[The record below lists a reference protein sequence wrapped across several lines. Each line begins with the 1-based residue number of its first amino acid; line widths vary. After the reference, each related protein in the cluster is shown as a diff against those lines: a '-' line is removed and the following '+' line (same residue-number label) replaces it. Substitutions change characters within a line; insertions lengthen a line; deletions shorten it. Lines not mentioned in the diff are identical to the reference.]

1 MATVSFI
8 PESHQSISAM
18 KAMIEYCLQQKKVA
32 DEDSGRRLVSGVN
45 CNGENAFTEFM
56 ATKTAHHKKGG
67 MNFYHYVQS
76 FSPNENI
83 SAEQVNKIGL
93 EFAEKAWP
101 GHEVLVTTHTDVAH
115 LHNHFVINSVH
126 YENGRKL
133 RQSPGTL
140 TKLRSLSDGI
150 CQQHGL
156 SVLEP
161 YKKDGANISSREYR
175 AAAKGDS
182 WKFKLMSDIDFV
194 MNRSGSRA
202 DFMRE
207 MQRLGYKVTWTDE
220 RKYITFTC
228 PNGMKC
234 RDIRL
239 HDEKYLKE
247 GLEYE
252 FTIRKQHTA
261 ELGNGYAEEEKRT
274 DTVRAGTDP
283 VSASGV
289 CDPDRTAQAGEQ
301 AAGGRSGISAEAVS
315 DDRTAGDGGGAE
327 RSLHQYTEYRG
338 GVYGKDGAGS
348 GDGEPQNGG
357 TDAEPRRTGWEESR
371 AVYFELLRNSFQ
383 EYRDAGQH
391 DRETAPKNI
400 ENYDSHGGIG
410 GGAVAAGLRRSEAL
424 GARWSRVDWEK
435 KTILLDT
442 KIIEYKENGKVIVE
456 PVEEMKNKSSRRT
469 LPLPDPVYEMLCE
482 EREKQ
487 DLYRRMFKGSYN
499 RKHDDYICVDQ
510 LGGLIRPNRVT
521 QRFADLIRQYGLR
534 KIRFH
539 DLRHTFASILI
550 NQDVPLLNVSTFLGH
565 SDLSTTANIYA
576 HLDKS
581 KKQESADVISSIFN
595 KAKE

>member
-8 PESHQSISAM
+8 PESRQSISAM
-18 KAMIEYCLQQKKVA
+18 KAVIEYCLQQKKVA

-76 FSPNENI
+76 FSPSE
-83 SAEQVNKIGL
+83 SVTAEQVHEIGL
-93 EFAEKAWP
+93 AFAKKAWP

-126 YENGRKL
+126 YENGSKL
-133 RQSPGTL
+133 RQSHGTL
-140 TKLRSLSDGI
+140 TKLRALSDGI

-194 MNRSGSRA
+194 MNRSGSRT

-247 GLEYE
+247 VLEYK

-274 DTVRAGTDP
+274 DAVRAGTDP
-283 VSASGV
+283 VSAAGV

-301 AAGGRSGISAEAVS
+301 TAGGCGGVSAEAVS
-315 DDRTAGDGGGAE
+315 ADRTASDGG
-327 RSLHQYTEYRG
+327 T
-338 GVYGKDGAGS
+338 
-348 GDGEPQNGG
+348 GG
-357 TDAEPRRTGWEESR
+357 TQSAKHTQAYKRKCTARR
-371 AVYFELLRNSFQ
+371 
-383 EYRDAGQH
+383 
-391 DRETAPKNI
+391 
-400 ENYDSHGGIG
+400 
-410 GGAVAAGLRRSEAL
+410 
-424 GARWSRVDWEK
+424 
-435 KTILLDT
+435 
-442 KIIEYKENGKVIVE
+442 
-456 PVEEMKNKSSRRT
+456 
-469 LPLPDPVYEMLCE
+469 
-482 EREKQ
+482 
-487 DLYRRMFKGSYN
+487 
-499 RKHDDYICVDQ
+499 
-510 LGGLIRPNRVT
+510 
-521 QRFADLIRQYGLR
+521 
-534 KIRFH
+534 
-539 DLRHTFASILI
+539 
-550 NQDVPLLNVSTFLGH
+550 
-565 SDLSTTANIYA
+565 
-576 HLDKS
+576 
-581 KKQESADVISSIFN
+581 
-595 KAKE
+595 

>member
-8 PESHQSISAM
+8 PESSQSISAM
-18 KAMIEYCLQQKKVA
+18 KAVIEYCLQQKKVA
-32 DEDSGRRLVSGVN
+32 DADSGRRLVSGVN
-45 CNGENAFTEFM
+45 CSGENAFTEFM

-76 FSPNENI
+76 FSPSE
-83 SAEQVNKIGL
+83 SVTAEQVHEIGL
-93 EFAEKAWP
+93 AFAKKAWP

-133 RQSPGTL
+133 RQNPGTL

-207 MQRLGYKVTWTDE
+207 MQRLSYGVTWTDE

-247 GLEYE
+247 VLEYE
-252 FTIRKQHTA
+252 FTIRQRQTA
-261 ELGNGYAEEEKRT
+261 EFGNGYAEKEKHA
-274 DTVRAGTDP
+274 DAVRAGADP
-283 VSASGV
+283 VSAAGV

-301 AAGGRSGISAEAVS
+301 TAGGRGGISAKAVS
-315 DDRTAGDGGGAE
+315 ADRTAGNMGGTE
-327 RSLHQYTEYRG
+327 RPLHKDTEYRG
-338 GVYGKDGAGS
+338 GIHGEYGAGGSDRQQRNDGA
-348 GDGEPQNGG
+348 
-357 TDAEPRRTGWEESR
+357 DAEPHRTGWEESR
-371 AVYFELLRNSFQ
+371 AVYFELLRNPFK

-410 GGAVAAGLRRSEAL
+410 NDAVAVGLRGILEAGSIIDSTAEDPEERRKRIEAQENASNLGAVIGLAVGVLTAAA
-424 GARWSRVDWEK
+424 D
-435 KTILLDT
+435 
-442 KIIEYKENGKVIVE
+442 
-456 PVEEMKNKSSRRT
+456 
-469 LPLPDPVYEMLCE
+469 CE
-482 EREKQ
+482 E
-487 DLYRRMFKGSYN
+487 DM
-499 RKHDDYICVDQ
+499 
-510 LGGLIRPNRVT
+510 
-521 QRFADLIRQYGLR
+521 
-534 KIRFH
+534 
-539 DLRHTFASILI
+539 
-550 NQDVPLLNVSTFLGH
+550 
-565 SDLSTTANIYA
+565 TAEEN
-576 HLDKS
+576 DEPTMKM
-581 KKQESADVISSIFN
+581 
-595 KAKE
+595 

>member
-18 KAMIEYCLQQKKVA
+18 KAVIEYCLQQKKVA

-133 RQSPGTL
+133 RQNPGTL

-150 CQQHGL
+150 CQQYGL

-194 MNRSGSRA
+194 MNRSGSKN

-239 HDEKYLKE
+239 HEEKYLKE
-247 GLEYE
+247 VLEYE
-252 FTIRKQHTA
+252 FTIRKRLTA
-261 ELGNGYAEEEKRT
+261 EFGNGYAEEEKHA
-274 DTVRAGTDP
+274 DAVRAGADP
-283 VSASGV
+283 VSAAGV

-301 AAGGRSGISAEAVS
+301 VAGGRGGISAETVS

-327 RSLHQYTEYRG
+327 RPLYQYTEYRG
-338 GVYGKDGAGS
+338 GVYGKDGAGG

-357 TDAEPRRTGWEESR
+357 ADAEPHRTGWEESR
-371 AVYFELLRNSFQ
+371 AVYFELLRNPFK
-383 EYRDAGQH
+383 EYRDSGQH
-391 DRETAPKNI
+391 GGETAPKNI
-400 ENYDSHGGIG
+400 KNYDSHGGIG
-410 GGAVAAGLRRSEAL
+410 GGAVAAGLRGVLEA
-424 GARWSRVDWEK
+424 GS
-435 KTILLDT
+435 
-442 KIIEYKENGKVIVE
+442 IIENTCE
-456 PVEEMKNKSSRRT
+456 
-469 LPLPDPVYEMLCE
+469 DPE
-482 EREKQ
+482 ER
-487 DLYRRMFKGSYN
+487 
-499 RKHDDYICVDQ
+499 RKRIEAEENASNFGAVI
-510 LGGLIRPNRVT
+510 GLAV
-521 QRFADLIRQYGLR
+521 G
-534 KIRFH
+534 
-539 DLRHTFASILI
+539 IL
-550 NQDVPLLNVSTFLGH
+550 
-565 SDLSTTANIYA
+565 TAATDTDANMTA
-576 HLDKS
+576 EENDEPTMKM
-581 KKQESADVISSIFN
+581 
-595 KAKE
+595 

>member
-18 KAMIEYCLQQKKVA
+18 KAVIEYCLQQKKVA

-76 FSPNENI
+76 FSSTE
-83 SAEQVNKIGL
+83 SVTAEQVHEIGL
-93 EFAEKAWP
+93 AFAKKAWP

-150 CQQHGL
+150 CLEHEL

-194 MNRSGSRA
+194 MNHSGSRA

-234 RDIRL
+234 RDIPPYVQGQLQPQIRRL
-239 HDEKYLKE
+239 Y
-247 GLEYE
+247 
-252 FTIRKQHTA
+252 
-261 ELGNGYAEEEKRT
+261 
-274 DTVRAGTDP
+274 
-283 VSASGV
+283 
-289 CDPDRTAQAGEQ
+289 
-301 AAGGRSGISAEAVS
+301 
-315 DDRTAGDGGGAE
+315 
-327 RSLHQYTEYRG
+327 
-338 GVYGKDGAGS
+338 
-348 GDGEPQNGG
+348 
-357 TDAEPRRTGWEESR
+357 
-371 AVYFELLRNSFQ
+371 
-383 EYRDAGQH
+383 
-391 DRETAPKNI
+391 
-400 ENYDSHGGIG
+400 
-410 GGAVAAGLRRSEAL
+410 LRRSARRADTPESGHAAVRRPDQAIRSAQDSVPRSAPHFRQHPHQSGCSAAECIDLPRAL
-424 GARWSRVDWEK
+424 RPVDHSK
-435 KTILLDT
+435 
-442 KIIEYKENGKVIVE
+442 Y
-456 PVEEMKNKSSRRT
+456 
-469 LPLPDPVYEMLCE
+469 LCPS
-482 EREKQ
+482 
-487 DLYRRMFKGSYN
+487 G
-499 RKHDDYICVDQ
+499 
-510 LGGLIRPNRVT
+510 
-521 QRFADLIRQYGLR
+521 
-534 KIRFH
+534 
-539 DLRHTFASILI
+539 
-550 NQDVPLLNVSTFLGH
+550 
-565 SDLSTTANIYA
+565 
-576 HLDKS
+576 
-581 KKQESADVISSIFN
+581 
-595 KAKE
+595 

>member
-18 KAMIEYCLQQKKVA
+18 KAVIDYCLQQKKVA
-32 DEDSGRRLVSGVN
+32 DADSGRQLVSGVN
-45 CNGENAFTEFM
+45 CSGENAFTEFM

-76 FSPNENI
+76 FSPSE
-83 SAEQVNKIGL
+83 SVTAEQVHEIGL
-93 EFAEKAWP
+93 AFAKKAWP

-133 RQSPGTL
+133 RQNPVTL
-140 TKLRSLSDGI
+140 TKLRSLGDGI
-150 CQQHGL
+150 CRQHGL

-175 AAAKGDS
+175 AAAKGES

-202 DFMRE
+202 DFIRE

-261 ELGNGYAEEEKRT
+261 ELGNGYAEEEKHADGVRT
-274 DTVRAGTDP
+274 GTDP
-283 VSASGV
+283 VSATGV
-289 CDPDRTAQAGEQ
+289 CDPDRTAQTGKQ
-301 AAGGRSGISAEAVS
+301 TAGGRGGVSAETVS
-315 DDRTAGDGGGAE
+315 DDRTAGDGGGTE
-327 RSLHQYTEYRG
+327 RPLHPDTEYRG
-338 GVYGKDGAGS
+338 GVYGKDSAGS
-348 GDGEPQNGG
+348 GNGEPQDGG
-357 TDAEPRRTGWEESR
+357 ADAEPRRTGWEESR

-383 EYRDAGQH
+383 EYQDAGQH
-391 DRETAPKNI
+391 DRETAPKNF

-410 GGAVAAGLRRSEAL
+410 SGAVAAGLRGILEA
-424 GARWSRVDWEK
+424 E
-435 KTILLDT
+435 LL
-442 KIIEYKENGKVIVE
+442 
-456 PVEEMKNKSSRRT
+456 
-469 LPLPDPVYEMLCE
+469 
-482 EREKQ
+482 
-487 DLYRRMFKGSYN
+487 
-499 RKHDDYICVDQ
+499 
-510 LGGLIRPNRVT
+510 
-521 QRFADLIRQYGLR
+521 
-534 KIRFH
+534 
-539 DLRHTFASILI
+539 
-550 NQDVPLLNVSTFLGH
+550 LLFG
-565 SDLSTTANIYA
+565 
-576 HLDKS
+576 
-581 KKQESADVISSIFN
+581 
-595 KAKE
+595 

>member
-18 KAMIEYCLQQKKVA
+18 KAVIEYCLQQKKVA
-32 DEDSGRRLVSGVN
+32 DEDSGRRLVGGVN

-76 FSPNENI
+76 FSPSE
-83 SAEQVNKIGL
+83 SVTAEQVHEIGL
-93 EFAEKAWP
+93 AFAKKAWP

-133 RQSPGTL
+133 RQNPGTL

-194 MNRSGSRA
+194 MNRSGGRT

-261 ELGNGYAEEEKRT
+261 ELGNGYTEEEKHT
-274 DTVRAGTDP
+274 DAVRAGTDP
-283 VSASGV
+283 VSAAGV

-301 AAGGRSGISAEAVS
+301 TAGRRGGISAEAVS
-315 DDRTAGDGGGAE
+315 DDRTAGDGGRIE
-327 RSLHQYTEYRG
+327 RPLHEYTEYRS

-348 GDGEPQNGG
+348 RDGEPQNGSA
-357 TDAEPRRTGWEESR
+357 DAKPHRTGWEESR
-371 AVYFELLRNSFQ
+371 AVYFELLRNPFK
-383 EYRDAGQH
+383 EYQGTGQH
-391 DRETAPKNI
+391 DREIAPKNI
-400 ENYDSHGGIG
+400 ENYDSRGGIG
-410 GGAVAAGLRRSEAL
+410 GGAVAAGLRSILEVGSIIDGTAEDPEERRKRIEAQENAANL
-424 GARWSRVDWEK
+424 GAVIGLTVGILTAAADSEEDMTAEENDGP
-435 KTILLDT
+435 TI
-442 KIIEYKENGKVIVE
+442 K
-456 PVEEMKNKSSRRT
+456 M
-469 LPLPDPVYEMLCE
+469 
-482 EREKQ
+482 
-487 DLYRRMFKGSYN
+487 
-499 RKHDDYICVDQ
+499 
-510 LGGLIRPNRVT
+510 
-521 QRFADLIRQYGLR
+521 
-534 KIRFH
+534 
-539 DLRHTFASILI
+539 
-550 NQDVPLLNVSTFLGH
+550 
-565 SDLSTTANIYA
+565 
-576 HLDKS
+576 
-581 KKQESADVISSIFN
+581 
-595 KAKE
+595 

>member
-18 KAMIEYCLQQKKVA
+18 KAVIEYCLQQKKVA

-76 FSPNENI
+76 FSPSERVT
-83 SAEQVNKIGL
+83 AEQVHEIGL
-93 EFAEKAWP
+93 AFAKKAWP
-101 GHEVLVTTHTDVAH
+101 GHEVLVTTHTDTAH

-126 YENGRKL
+126 YENGSKL

-140 TKLRSLSDGI
+140 TKLRALSDGI

-156 SVLEP
+156 GVLEP

-202 DFMRE
+202 DLMRE

-228 PNGMKC
+228 LNGMKC

-247 GLEYE
+247 VLEYE

-261 ELGNGYAEEEKRT
+261 ELGNGYAEEEKHADAVRT
-274 DTVRAGTDP
+274 GTDS
-283 VSASGV
+283 VSAAGV

-301 AAGGRSGISAEAVS
+301 TAGGCGGISAETVS

-327 RSLHQYTEYRG
+327 RPLHPDTEYRG
-338 GVYGKDGAGS
+338 GIYGKDSTGS
-348 GDGEPQNGG
+348 GDGEPQNDGA
-357 TDAEPRRTGWEESR
+357 DAKPHRTGWEESR
-371 AVYFELLRNSFQ
+371 AVYFELLRNPFK

-391 DRETAPKNI
+391 DRESAPKNI
-400 ENYDSHGGIG
+400 KNYDSHGGIDS
-410 GGAVAAGLRRSEAL
+410 GAVAAGLRGILEAGSIIDSTAEDPEERRKRIEAQENASNL
-424 GARWSRVDWEK
+424 GAVIGLAVGILTAAADSEEDMTAEENDEP
-435 KTILLDT
+435 TI
-442 KIIEYKENGKVIVE
+442 
-456 PVEEMKNKSSRRT
+456 M
-469 LPLPDPVYEMLCE
+469 M
-482 EREKQ
+482 
-487 DLYRRMFKGSYN
+487 
-499 RKHDDYICVDQ
+499 
-510 LGGLIRPNRVT
+510 
-521 QRFADLIRQYGLR
+521 
-534 KIRFH
+534 
-539 DLRHTFASILI
+539 
-550 NQDVPLLNVSTFLGH
+550 
-565 SDLSTTANIYA
+565 
-576 HLDKS
+576 
-581 KKQESADVISSIFN
+581 
-595 KAKE
+595 

>member
-8 PESHQSISAM
+8 PESRQSISAM
-18 KAMIEYCLQQKKVA
+18 KAVIEYCLQQKKVA

-76 FSPNENI
+76 FSPSERVT
-83 SAEQVNKIGL
+83 AEQVHEIGL
-93 EFAEKAWP
+93 AFAKKAWP

-126 YENGRKL
+126 YENGMKL
-133 RQSPGTL
+133 RQNPGTL
-140 TKLRSLSDGI
+140 TKLRALSDGI

-247 GLEYE
+247 VLEYE

-261 ELGNGYAEEEKRT
+261 ELGNGYAEEEKHA
-274 DTVRAGTDP
+274 DAVRAGTNS
-283 VSASGV
+283 VSAAGV
-289 CDPDRTAQAGEQ
+289 CDSDRAAQTGEQ
-301 AAGGRSGISAEAVS
+301 TAGGRGGVSAETVS

-327 RSLHQYTEYRG
+327 RPLHQYTEYRG

-357 TDAEPRRTGWEESR
+357 ADTKPHRTGWEESR
-371 AVYFELLRNSFQ
+371 AVYFELLRNPFK
-383 EYRDAGQH
+383 EYRGTEQYDQESA
-391 DRETAPKNI
+391 T
-400 ENYDSHGGIG
+400 ENYENNDRHGGIG
-410 GGAVAAGLRRSEAL
+410 NGAVAAGLRGILEAGSIIDGTAEDPEERRKRIEAQENASNL
-424 GARWSRVDWEK
+424 GAVIGLAVGILTAAADREEDMTAEENDEP
-435 KTILLDT
+435 TI
-442 KIIEYKENGKVIVE
+442 K
-456 PVEEMKNKSSRRT
+456 M
-469 LPLPDPVYEMLCE
+469 
-482 EREKQ
+482 
-487 DLYRRMFKGSYN
+487 
-499 RKHDDYICVDQ
+499 
-510 LGGLIRPNRVT
+510 
-521 QRFADLIRQYGLR
+521 
-534 KIRFH
+534 
-539 DLRHTFASILI
+539 
-550 NQDVPLLNVSTFLGH
+550 
-565 SDLSTTANIYA
+565 
-576 HLDKS
+576 
-581 KKQESADVISSIFN
+581 
-595 KAKE
+595 

>member
-8 PESHQSISAM
+8 PESGQSISAM
-18 KAMIEYCLQQKKVA
+18 KAVIEYCLQQKKVA

-76 FSPNENI
+76 FSPSE
-83 SAEQVNKIGL
+83 SVTAEQVHKIGL
-93 EFAEKAWP
+93 VFAKKAWP

-126 YENGRKL
+126 YENGSKL
-133 RQSPGTL
+133 RQNPRTL
-140 TKLRSLSDGI
+140 TKLRSLSDDI
-150 CQQHGL
+150 CLEHGL

-247 GLEYE
+247 VLEYE

-261 ELGNGYAEEEKRT
+261 ELGNGYAEEEKYT
-274 DTVRAGTDP
+274 DAVRVGTDP
-283 VSASGV
+283 VSAAGV
-289 CDPDRTAQAGEQ
+289 CDSDRAAQTGEQ
-301 AAGGRSGISAEAVS
+301 TAGGRGGVSAETVS
-315 DDRTAGDGGGAE
+315 DDRTAG
-327 RSLHQYTEYRG
+327 
-338 GVYGKDGAGS
+338 
-348 GDGEPQNGG
+348 NGG
-357 TDAEPRRTGWEESR
+357 
-371 AVYFELLRNSFQ
+371 
-383 EYRDAGQH
+383 
-391 DRETAPKNI
+391 
-400 ENYDSHGGIG
+400 
-410 GGAVAAGLRRSEAL
+410 
-424 GARWSRVDWEK
+424 
-435 KTILLDT
+435 
-442 KIIEYKENGKVIVE
+442 
-456 PVEEMKNKSSRRT
+456 
-469 LPLPDPVYEMLCE
+469 
-482 EREKQ
+482 
-487 DLYRRMFKGSYN
+487 
-499 RKHDDYICVDQ
+499 
-510 LGGLIRPNRVT
+510 
-521 QRFADLIRQYGLR
+521 
-534 KIRFH
+534 
-539 DLRHTFASILI
+539 
-550 NQDVPLLNVSTFLGH
+550 
-565 SDLSTTANIYA
+565 
-576 HLDKS
+576 
-581 KKQESADVISSIFN
+581 
-595 KAKE
+595 

>member
-8 PESHQSISAM
+8 PESSQSISAM
-18 KAMIEYCLQQKKVA
+18 KAVIEYCLQQKKVA
-32 DEDSGRRLVSGVN
+32 DADNGRRLVGGVN

-76 FSPNENI
+76 FSPSE
-83 SAEQVNKIGL
+83 SVTAEQVHEIGL
-93 EFAEKAWP
+93 EFAKKAWP
-101 GHEVLVTTHTDVAH
+101 GHEVLVTTHTDTAH

-126 YENGRKL
+126 CESGRKL

-202 DFMRE
+202 DFIRE

-247 GLEYE
+247 VLEYE

-261 ELGNGYAEEEKRT
+261 ELGNGYAEEEKYT
-274 DTVRAGTDP
+274 DTVRTGTDP
-283 VSASGV
+283 VSAAGV
-289 CDPDRTAQAGEQ
+289 CDPDRTAETGKQT
-301 AAGGRSGISAEAVS
+301 AGGCGGVSAEAVS
-315 DDRTAGDGGGAE
+315 DDRTAGDGGGAK
-327 RSLHQYTEYRG
+327 RPLHTDTEYRG
-338 GVYGKDGAGS
+338 GVYGKDSTGS
-348 GDGEPQNGG
+348 GDGEPQDDGA
-357 TDAEPRRTGWEESR
+357 DAKPRRTGWEESR

-400 ENYDSHGGIG
+400 KNYDSHGGIDS
-410 GGAVAAGLRRSEAL
+410 GAVAAGLRGILEAGSIIDSTAEDPEERRKRIEAQENASNL
-424 GARWSRVDWEK
+424 GAVIGLAVGILTAAADSEEDMTAEENDEP
-435 KTILLDT
+435 TI
-442 KIIEYKENGKVIVE
+442 
-456 PVEEMKNKSSRRT
+456 M
-469 LPLPDPVYEMLCE
+469 M
-482 EREKQ
+482 
-487 DLYRRMFKGSYN
+487 
-499 RKHDDYICVDQ
+499 
-510 LGGLIRPNRVT
+510 
-521 QRFADLIRQYGLR
+521 
-534 KIRFH
+534 
-539 DLRHTFASILI
+539 
-550 NQDVPLLNVSTFLGH
+550 
-565 SDLSTTANIYA
+565 
-576 HLDKS
+576 
-581 KKQESADVISSIFN
+581 
-595 KAKE
+595 